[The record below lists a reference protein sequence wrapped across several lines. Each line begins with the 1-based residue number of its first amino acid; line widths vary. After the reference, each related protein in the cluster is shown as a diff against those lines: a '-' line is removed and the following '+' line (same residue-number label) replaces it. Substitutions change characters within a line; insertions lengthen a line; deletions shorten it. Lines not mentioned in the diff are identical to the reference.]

1 MSGRIDLFE
10 DPKPKK
16 DEVLPVSE
24 TVPLSEPL
32 RSSDQD
38 PLPQRKRHRGVWLVF
53 ITLIAVTCIVA
64 VVVPLVCGCGTK
76 NTAAADRGRSS
87 KHKSFSTSSAKDINE
102 CSSDPCQNGGTCMD
116 SVNEYSCSCLAGYV
130 GVHCEIDINECS
142 SDPCQNGGTCTDSVN
157 GYSCSCLA
165 GYVGVHCEVDI
176 NECSSGH
183 CQNGGTCMD
192 NVNGYSCSCLAGY
205 VGVHCEIDF
214 DECSSDPC
222 QNGGKCVEGVASYI
236 CHCLPGYV
244 GVHCTDIDECS
255 SGACLNG
262 GTCENLVNGFSCKCV
277 IGYVDAHCET
287 AICTKGCEIGGTC
300 TAPDTC
306 TCLPCYTG
314 TMCES
319 VVSGIPGP
327 LGLEDGSV
335 TDNQFTASST
345 WAFGDIAPY
354 KGRLNYTGFWAAAS
368 RSLPCWLQ
376 VDFLSPVVITGIKT
390 QGAPTVDQWIKTF
403 QVKFGSDV
411 NALKDYTLSNVTVTF
426 NANTDRTTVVEN
438 AINQVIARYFRVM
451 ILTFQWHPAM
461 RMEVIGY
468 RCNTTIV

>member
-130 GVHCEIDINECS
+130 GVHCEI
-142 SDPCQNGGTCTDSVN
+142 
-157 GYSCSCLA
+157 
-165 GYVGVHCEVDI
+165 DI